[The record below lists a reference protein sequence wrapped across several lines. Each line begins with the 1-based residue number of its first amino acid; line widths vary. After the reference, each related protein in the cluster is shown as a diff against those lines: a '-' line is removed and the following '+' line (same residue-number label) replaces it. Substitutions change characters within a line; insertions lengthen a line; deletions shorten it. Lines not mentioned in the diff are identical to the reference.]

1 MIKIYF
7 YTFMLIIIIKKIKKT
22 FTFFYFLIIFYTHT
36 NISSQNKSWIL
47 IKWIN
52 RMMHFRFVAA
62 NGAIRILLQEKY
74 GPSCIPRIAPVS
86 RNSRAWVQN
95 E

>member
-1 MIKIYF
+1 MEIMDF
-7 YTFMLIIIIKKIKKT
+7 
-22 FTFFYFLIIFYTHT
+22 
-36 NISSQNKSWIL
+36 
-47 IKWIN
+47 N

-74 GPSCIPRIAPVS
+74 GPSCIPRIALAS

>member
-7 YTFMLIIIIKKIKKT
+7 YTFYANYYYKKNKKNIHL
-22 FTFFYFLIIFYTHT
+22 FYFLIIFYTHT

-52 RMMHFRFVAA
+52 LMMHFRFVAA
-62 NGAIRILLQEKY
+62 TGAIRILLQEKY

-86 RNSRAWVQN
+86 RNSTAWVQN